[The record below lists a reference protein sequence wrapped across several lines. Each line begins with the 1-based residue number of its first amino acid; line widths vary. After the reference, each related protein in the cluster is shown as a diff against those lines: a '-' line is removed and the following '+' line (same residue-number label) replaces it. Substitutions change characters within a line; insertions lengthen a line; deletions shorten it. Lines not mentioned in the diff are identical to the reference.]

1 MKPCDSTVLV
11 PSHVSVL
18 RWKVDKG
25 SSLKDM
31 DVDMKEKLGT
41 QVIPEA
47 FVGYRYQPADGG
59 FFFRIGVGWPHAPPG
74 INTSLGYTF

>member
-1 MKPCDSTVLV
+1 
-11 PSHVSVL
+11 
-18 RWKVDKG
+18 
-25 SSLKDM
+25 M